1 MLDAM
6 LLETTEEEKFRSAL
20 LQNFMLVGKSGVRLK
35 KPRPGTLW
43 PMGICVGTM
52 AENKWHEQE
61 CVDAILLSQEGYVCR
76 DHPGDNKI
84 KLVRPL
90 TLIPE
95 CMPEN
100 HAMERCMS
108 LLEACD
114 AIILCDDWQFSKGCL
129 EEEETAESWG
139 MEVLYYSEVIK

>member
-1 MLDAM
+1 MIKLDPTKM
-6 LLETTEEEKFRSAL
+6 YYLSHPCTS
-20 LQNFMLVGKSGVRLK
+20 
-35 KPRPGTLW
+35 
-43 PMGICVGTM
+43 VGTM

-129 EEEETAESWG
+129 EEKETAESWG
-139 MEVLYYSEVIK
+139 MEVLCYSEVIK